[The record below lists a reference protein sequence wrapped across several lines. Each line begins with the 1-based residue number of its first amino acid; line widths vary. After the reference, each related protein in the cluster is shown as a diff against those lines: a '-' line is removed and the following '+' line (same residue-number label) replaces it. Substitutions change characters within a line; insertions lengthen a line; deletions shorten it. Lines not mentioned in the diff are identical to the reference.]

1 MSIFDA
7 YDHEFSSLSQEISR
21 NVSELKAYTSAND
34 KTDSLIKMIDG
45 LLKNST
51 DVIKQ
56 MELEVR
62 GHDPATR
69 KVLTEKIT
77 QYKKS
82 SSSQKMDFERA
93 KEQASRSSLLGN
105 KSIEQRQRLLDTNE
119 KVHKQNEMIARS
131 LQTVAE
137 TAEVGDEIT
146 KELQRNR
153 EKIESSRAKAQEF
166 STITDSAR
174 RVLGS
179 MARRDVRQRFLIF
192 FIAGV
197 LIIAISVTIY
207 YTTKK
212 N

>member
-119 KVHKQNEMIARS
+119 
-131 LQTVAE
+131 
-137 TAEVGDEIT
+137 
-146 KELQRNR
+146 
-153 EKIESSRAKAQEF
+153 
-166 STITDSAR
+166 
-174 RVLGS
+174 
-179 MARRDVRQRFLIF
+179 
-192 FIAGV
+192 
-197 LIIAISVTIY
+197 
-207 YTTKK
+207 
-212 N
+212 